1 VIHHFAA
8 KRAGP
13 NCGRVLGASRGFRTR
28 APAARRAADRETC
41 GRRAVAPEERERR
54 PSPPVETL
62 TLADV
67 AAELNVGIS
76 IVRTLAREAA
86 AGG

>member
-1 VIHHFAA
+1 V
-8 KRAGP
+8 
-13 NCGRVLGASRGFRTR
+13 N
-28 APAARRAADRETC
+28 DE
-41 GRRAVAPEERERR
+41 

>member
-1 VIHHFAA
+1 
-8 KRAGP
+8 
-13 NCGRVLGASRGFRTR
+13 
-28 APAARRAADRETC
+28 
-41 GRRAVAPEERERR
+41 VAPEERERR